1 MVSQRWQSA
10 QDGETHANSLALK
23 EYFEKRVEEE
33 LQRRFW
39 KQKVSPR
46 QLFFRRIGKE
56 VVGEGSEVDRRVSRE
71 DSSLCWG
78 RQVGLGLSSSH

>member
-1 MVSQRWQSA
+1 MAVCTRRG
-10 QDGETHANSLALK
+10 DGCQQPGIER

-46 QLFFRRIGKE
+46 QLFFRRIGRE